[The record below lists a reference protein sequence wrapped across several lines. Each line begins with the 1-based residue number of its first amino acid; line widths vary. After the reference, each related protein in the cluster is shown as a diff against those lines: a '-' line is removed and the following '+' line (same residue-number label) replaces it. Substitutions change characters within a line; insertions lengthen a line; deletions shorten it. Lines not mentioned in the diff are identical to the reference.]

1 MTQTQTQAPAAA
13 LRERR
18 TSWGKIFSWCMWDWG
33 TQPFATVI
41 TTFVFSTY
49 ISSGSLFG
57 TGAGDDTPAFMLGV
71 AMAVAG
77 VLIALL
83 APVLGQGTDRSG
95 RRMFHLRWQT
105 WALAAVSAALWFVAP
120 GQQYLWLGLALL
132 GIGNIVSEVANV
144 NYYAAIDQVATPGNV
159 GRVSGYGWGMGY
171 LGGIAILLLI
181 VAVAGSDIGPDGVRN
196 SMLLCGVWTVLFTI
210 PLFMAIKDR
219 PVASPPP
226 RQSPVRAYRDLIG
239 SVIRI
244 HRVSPHTTWFL
255 LASALFRDG
264 LAGVFTYGAVL
275 AKLVFGFSTG
285 EVIVFG
291 VVANVVAG
299 LATIVFG
306 HLDDRTGPKRVILIS
321 LGALVGLG
329 SCIFL
334 LHDRGP
340 VVFWIFGIAMT
351 LFVGPA
357 QSASPSFQAR
367 LIPEGHSGEVFGL
380 YATTGRA
387 VSFLASS
394 LWVLSLWLGSF
405 LVPAGE
411 SAVHFGILGIVL
423 VLAAGLVVMIPVREA
438 QQVMHRG

>member
-1 MTQTQTQAPAAA
+1 M
-13 LRERR
+13 
-18 TSWGKIFSWCMWDWG
+18 
-33 TQPFATVI
+33 
-41 TTFVFSTY
+41 
-49 ISSGSLFG
+49 
-57 TGAGDDTPAFMLGV
+57 
-71 AMAVAG
+71 
-77 VLIALL
+77 
-83 APVLGQGTDRSG
+83 
-95 RRMFHLRWQT
+95 
-105 WALAAVSAALWFVAP
+105 
-120 GQQYLWLGLALL
+120 
-132 GIGNIVSEVANV
+132 
-144 NYYAAIDQVATPGNV
+144 
-159 GRVSGYGWGMGY
+159 
-171 LGGIAILLLI
+171 
-181 VAVAGSDIGPDGVRN
+181 
-196 SMLLCGVWTVLFTI
+196 
-210 PLFMAIKDR
+210 
-219 PVASPPP
+219 
-226 RQSPVRAYRDLIG
+226 
-239 SVIRI
+239 
-244 HRVSPHTTWFL
+244 
-255 LASALFRDG
+255 
-264 LAGVFTYGAVL
+264 
-275 AKLVFGFSTG
+275 
-285 EVIVFG
+285 
-291 VVANVVAG
+291 G

-357 QSASPSFQAR
+357 QSASRSFLAR

-438 QQVMHRG
+438 QQVMHRR

>member
-1 MTQTQTQAPAAA
+1 
-13 LRERR
+13 
-18 TSWGKIFSWCMWDWG
+18 
-33 TQPFATVI
+33 
-41 TTFVFSTY
+41 
-49 ISSGSLFG
+49 
-57 TGAGDDTPAFMLGV
+57 
-71 AMAVAG
+71 
-77 VLIALL
+77 
-83 APVLGQGTDRSG
+83 
-95 RRMFHLRWQT
+95 
-105 WALAAVSAALWFVAP
+105 
-120 GQQYLWLGLALL
+120 
-132 GIGNIVSEVANV
+132 
-144 NYYAAIDQVATPGNV
+144 
-159 GRVSGYGWGMGY
+159 MGY

-196 SMLLCGVWTVLFTI
+196 SMLLCGAWTVLFTI

-219 PVASPPP
+219 PVVSPPP
-226 RQSPVRAYRDLIG
+226 RQSPLRAYRDLIG

-357 QSASPSFQAR
+357 QSASRSFLAR